1 MNVSGI
7 RPYSGFYNINT
18 VPPTR
23 QEVAKAEE
31 KAVDRKAE
39 GAALSISRE
48 AMDAATTSAREKQTF
63 GSYDYAKQYRPD
75 AAEGL
80 KQIGSNADINNLDVQ
95 KAVSD
100 MQKDEA
106 IQQYQVFVNPGS
118 GADAAV
124 AARGAENFSL

>member
-7 RPYSGFYNINT
+7 RPYSGFYNVNT

-23 QEVAKAEE
+23 QEVEQAEE
-31 KAVDRKAE
+31 KAVVRRED

-48 AMDAATTSAREKQTF
+48 AMDAATTSAKEKQTF

-75 AAEGL
+75 ATEGANP
-80 KQIGSNADINNLDVQ
+80 IGSNADINNLDVR

-118 GADAAV
+118 GADAAA

>member
-7 RPYSGFYNINT
+7 RPYSGFYNVNV

-23 QEVAKAEE
+23 QEVEQLEE
-31 KAVDRKAE
+31 KAVERQKD
-39 GAALSISRE
+39 GASLSISRE
-48 AMDAATTSAREKQTF
+48 AMDVASTSAREKQTF

-75 AAEGL
+75 ADAV
-80 KQIGSNADINNLDVQ
+80 KNIGSAADIKSLDVQ

-106 IQQYQVFVNPGS
+106 LQQYQVFVEPVAGT
-118 GADAAV
+118 DAAA
-124 AARGAENFSL
+124 AARGVENFTL

>member
-7 RPYSGFYNINT
+7 RPYSGFYNVNT

-23 QEVAKAEE
+23 QEVEKSQE
-31 KAVDRKAE
+31 KALSRQAD

-48 AMDAATTSAREKQTF
+48 AMDAASASVREKQTF
-63 GSYDYAKQYRPD
+63 GSYDYASQYRPEVD
-75 AAEGL
+75 
-80 KQIGSNADINNLDVQ
+80 GSARVMSAKADLNSLDVQ

-106 IQQYQVFVNPGS
+106 IQQYQVFVNPTS
-118 GADAAV
+118 GADAA
-124 AARGAENFSL
+124 ASIRGAEDFTL

>member
-7 RPYSGFYNINT
+7 RPYSGFYNVNT

-23 QEVAKAEE
+23 QEVEKSEE
-31 KAVDRKAE
+31 KAVDRKAD

-75 AAEGL
+75 AVDSRGR
-80 KQIGSNADINNLDVQ
+80 IGSNADINNLDVQ

-118 GADAAV
+118 GTDAAA
-124 AARGAENFSL
+124 AARGAENFTL

>member
-7 RPYSGFYNINT
+7 RPYSGFYNVNT

-23 QEVAKAEE
+23 QEVE
-31 KAVDRKAE
+31 KTQEQAIERQAD

-48 AMDAATTSAREKQTF
+48 GMDVASTSVREKQTF

-75 AAEGL
+75 ADAV
-80 KQIGSNADINNLDVQ
+80 KSIGSNADINSLDVQ
-95 KAVSD
+95 RAVSD

-106 IQQYQVFVNPGS
+106 IQQYQVFVNPGA
-118 GADAAV
+118 GADAA
-124 AARGAENFSL
+124 AALRGAEDFSL

>member
-7 RPYSGFYNINT
+7 RPYSGFYNVGSV

-23 QEVAKAEE
+23 QEVAAAEE
-31 KAVDRKAE
+31 KAVDRRE
-39 GAALSISRE
+39 DGAALSISRE

-63 GSYDYAKQYRPD
+63 GSYDYAKQYHPE
-75 AAEGL
+75 AADPAS
-80 KQIGSNADINNLDVQ
+80 IGSNADINNLDVR

-106 IQQYQVFVNPGS
+106 IQQYQVFVGGGS
-118 GADAAV
+118 EAAAQV
-124 AARGAENFSL
+124 RGAEDFSL

>member
-1 MNVSGI
+1 MNISGI
-7 RPYSGFYNINT
+7 RPYSGFYNVN
-18 VPPTR
+18 
-23 QEVAKAEE
+23 
-31 KAVDRKAE
+31 AVSPVRPEAIDTEAPAVERKAD

-75 AAEGL
+75 GNDAAR
-80 KQIGSNADINNLDVQ
+80 SFSTNADINNLDVQ

-106 IQQYQVFVNPGS
+106 IQQYQVFVNPTG
-118 GADAAV
+118 GADAAAGV
-124 AARGAENFSL
+124 RGIENFSL